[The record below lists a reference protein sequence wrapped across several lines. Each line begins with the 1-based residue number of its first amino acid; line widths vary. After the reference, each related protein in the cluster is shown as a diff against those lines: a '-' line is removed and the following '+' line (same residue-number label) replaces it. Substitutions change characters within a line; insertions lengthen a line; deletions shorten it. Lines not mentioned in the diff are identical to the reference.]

1 MAEEALPITLPT
13 EFYDALNS
21 IKDEIT
27 GYYSKEEESLRPDFY
42 SQNILNPPDEVEKI
56 APTFDSKLKVTYSKI
71 GEAFMLG
78 GAKAFFDYWKIIK
91 KQEEYTKVD
100 KKEKSP
106 EKPIININLPK
117 PQKEIGPKTM
127 NWLDGIFAIIAGA
140 MLTLGIA
147 YGKLPIGQIIES
159 VSYLPR
165 FISGTFLNPAWQK
178 KSIIKLFSFVKNIAK
193 PFEAVADTL
202 SKFGNVGKFVGNY
215 VKAIG
220 FSISGNLFKKLTS
233 AGIAV
238 FGKFSRFL
246 RVLPFIGTIL
256 GFYQAYQRFNEG
268 NYVQGTLEL
277 ASTLTAWI
285 PGIGPALA
293 IGINFVQSILDQGF
307 NPIQTISLIGK
318 GKVGQS
324 ILSLLASK
332 APQYLARVAKFFKVL
347 PFIGSIISFGLAAQD
362 FSKGNILSGILNITS
377 GIAALFPGIG
387 TAIAIGV
394 DLLNWFLGTDT
405 GKNVTEN
412 IVTGVSNIGS
422 WLSGVWDW
430 ISEKVSAIGE
440 YILDAIFG
448 GLNFVKDF
456 YVGIFSNIWEGIKN
470 LGKWIGDA
478 FNTIWDGITD
488 YFNFVTNFYANIFT
502 SISNWINNIFDTI
515 WNSIT
520 SYFNFV
526 YDFYSGIFT
535 SIKDWVTDKINTIF
549 NFSFSDINFNE
560 WFNFDFNISGWF
572 NNIINDIKNGFFKV
586 INFYSNIITNVKNSI
601 VEKIESIF
609 GITLPEF
616 DFSKIFDF
624 DFNISEWFNNI
635 TGKISNFLKNLN
647 PLNLL
652 KKGLN
657 TITDKVSNIL
667 KFSFND
673 EVEEN
678 IKTPKIDKR
687 VEIAKKAEITEKNNA
702 ENLIKLS
709 TENNIKAINASHAQ
723 IQKITSNND
732 VYLAKIAQSME
743 RLIGVTIEK
752 PAGYIDMSSN
762 SIVVGNN
769 RQMNL
774 GRGTDPRL
782 AYKG

>member
-27 GYYSKEEESLRPDFY
+27 GYYSKEEESLQPDFY

-91 KQEEYTKVD
+91 KQEDYTKVD
-100 KKEKSP
+100 KKEKTP
-106 EKPIININLPK
+106 EKSIININLPK
-117 PQKEIGPKTM
+117 AQKEISPKTM

-233 AGIAV
+233 AGVAV

-277 ASTLTAWI
+277 ASALTAWI

-293 IGINFVQSILDQGF
+293 IGINFVQTILDQGF

-318 GKVGQS
+318 GKVGQN

-332 APQYLARVAKFFKVL
+332 APQYLARVAKFFKAL

-362 FSKGNILSGILNITS
+362 FNKGNILSGILNLTS

-387 TAIAIGV
+387 TAISIGV

-422 WLSGVWDW
+422 WLNGVWDW

-448 GLNFVKDF
+448 GLNFIKDW
-456 YVGIFSNIWEGIKN
+456 YVDIFSNIWEGIKN

-488 YFNFVTNFYANIFT
+488 YFNFATNFYANIFT

-535 SIKDWVTDKINTIF
+535 SIKDWVTDKIDTIF

-572 NNIINDIKNGFFKV
+572 NNIINYIKDGFFKV

-601 VEKIESIF
+601 VEKIESTF

-652 KKGLN
+652 KKGFN

-667 KFSFND
+667 KFSFNS

-687 VEIAKKAEITEKNNA
+687 VEIAKKVEITEKNNA

-752 PAGYIDMSSN
+752 PAGYVDMSSN